1 MTLKPVKFLI
11 LILSLS
17 LLSCASELK
26 LGASDAPE
34 GALNRSSDLLPYVQV
49 LTDAPILNEP
59 KVAGEMR
66 IFERNELTYTQFM
79 GIEYRGSTS
88 YRLSD
93 KKSFGVETWDE
104 TGNDLSVEL
113 LGMPAEEDWIL
124 MGQVFR
130 APNTLFDTTFLFHRL
145 GYEIFRSMGNY
156 AARSRFVELEINGE
170 YLGIYLLM
178 EKLKLIML

>member
-1 MTLKPVKFLI
+1 MIRKVLFFSPLV
-11 LILSLS
+11 
-17 LLSCASELK
+17 LLLALFSCTSQLK
-26 LGASDAPE
+26 LGSRDVPE
-34 GALNRSSDLLPYVQV
+34 GASNRSSDLLPYVQV

-59 KVAGEMR
+59 KVGGEMR
-66 IFERNELTYTQFM
+66 IFERNELTHTQYM

-93 KKSFGVETWDE
+93 KKSFGLEMWDE
-104 TGNDLSVEL
+104 GGNDLSVEV

-145 GYEIFRSMGNY
+145 GYEIFRSMGITPL
-156 AARSRFVELEINGE
+156 ALV
-170 YLGIYLLM
+170 LLN
-178 EKLKLIML
+178 

>member
-1 MTLKPVKFLI
+1 MTIKGVKYFFFF
-11 LILSLS
+11 LSLS
-17 LLSCASELK
+17 FLSCTSELT
-26 LGASDAPE
+26 LGSSDAPE
-34 GALNRSSDLLPYVQV
+34 GALNRSSDLLPYIQI

-59 KVAGEMR
+59 KVSGELR
-66 IFERNELTYTQFM
+66 IFELNELTQTQAM

-93 KKSFGVETWDE
+93 KKSFGVEIWDE

-130 APNTLFDTTFLFHRL
+130 ASENILFDTTFLFHRL
-145 GYEIFRSMGNY
+145 G
-156 AARSRFVELEINGE
+156 L
-170 YLGIYLLM
+170 
-178 EKLKLIML
+178 